1 MTLQTGSMLSVI
13 DAGQQEYLIFRLGDE
28 EYGIEIL
35 KVQEIRGCDRVT
47 RIPNAPDFINGVTNL
62 RGVIVPIVDLRVRFA
77 FEVDPA
83 NDRAVV
89 IVLNLNDRVVGI
101 VVDGVA
107 DVLSLKEEQIKPTPE
122 VGAGLASRYLM
133 GIGVMESRMVILV
146 NIEKL
151 LSRDEM
157 AMVDAVTEAFVE

>member
-1 MTLQTGSMLSVI
+1 MTQAAGSKVSIM
-13 DAGQQEYLIFRLGDE
+13 DAGQEEYLIFRLGNE

-77 FEVDPA
+77 FDVDPE

-107 DVLSLKEEQIKPTPE
+107 DVLSLKEEQIKPTPD
-122 VGAGLASRYLM
+122 VGAALASQYLL
-133 GIGVMESRMVILV
+133 GLGVIDARMVILV

-151 LSRDEM
+151 LSRDEL
-157 AMVDAVTEAFVE
+157 ALVDAVAESFVE